1 VWLHRELCC
10 EWQYAC
16 VSIQSY
22 LALAKGGMVPDHVL
36 ILPVGHHQSLSTL
49 PDAVEEEI
57 EKYP

>member
-1 VWLHRELCC
+1 VL
-10 EWQYAC
+10 

-36 ILPVGHHQSLSTL
+36 ILPVGHHQSLATL
-49 PDAVEEEI
+49 PDTVEEEI

>member
-1 VWLHRELCC
+1 ML
-10 EWQYAC
+10 

-22 LALAKGGMVPDHVL
+22 LALAKGGLVPDHVL

-49 PDAVEEEI
+49 PNEVEEEI

>member
-1 VWLHRELCC
+1 MCC

>member
-1 VWLHRELCC
+1 MAICF
-10 EWQYAC
+10 